1 MLWQIYS
8 VRVTYFCFVW
18 EKYAKSFELYIFI
31 LHSTLKQHLAIIAT
45 ILNRGTCTMR
55 THYCAEVNEENI
67 GEIVTVAGWVSSRRD
82 HGGLIFI
89 DLRDKDEVIQLVCDP
104 ADNADAHK
112 IAEDIRDQFVLVA
125 TGKMRARGEG
135 LENPKLKTGKVEMVV
150 DKLVI
155 ENRSKPMPFELNDDK
170 VNEEIKLNYRYL
182 ELRTQKSYDIF
193 KLRSKATIAAR
204 NALDSLDFLEVETP
218 IMTKS
223 TPEGARDYLVP
234 SRVHGGEFYAL
245 PQSPQLFKQL
255 LMVGGFDRY
264 FQIAK
269 CFRDEDLR
277 ADRQPEFTQIDV
289 EMSFCNQE
297 DVIKVAENLI
307 KNIFDTCG
315 FNIPSN
321 FKRMPYSEAM
331 ENYGSDKPDMRYD
344 LKMVDVIDIFEKCDN
359 EIFSKIASAP
369 KKNRIKALK
378 VPKGDEIFSKRQMKG
393 FEDYVRKFGA
403 SGLGYFQMKEDGLK
417 GPLTKFFTEDD
428 LHAIIDRCELEVG
441 DAVFFGAG
449 EKKLVWDYM
458 GRFRI
463 YLAEIMD
470 IIPQNTFEFL
480 WVMDFPMFEVED
492 GRVKALH
499 HPFTQPKSLDYDD
512 IEEIESIA
520 YDIVLNGTELG
531 GGSIR
536 IHKEDMQAEIFKLL
550 GISEEE
556 AQEKFG
562 FLLDAL
568 KFGAPPHGG
577 FALGLDRLIMLM
589 TGASSIREVIAFPKT
604 QKAQCLLT
612 KAPSPVDNEQLKEL
626 SLRIRQQTPVQ

>member
-1 MLWQIYS
+1 
-8 VRVTYFCFVW
+8 
-18 EKYAKSFELYIFI
+18 
-31 LHSTLKQHLAIIAT
+31 
-45 ILNRGTCTMR
+45 MR
-55 THYCAEVNEENI
+55 THYCADVNETHIDEV
-67 GEIVTVAGWVSSRRD
+67 VTVSGWVSSRRD

-89 DLRDKDEVIQLVCDP
+89 DLRDKDQVVQLVCDP
-104 ADNADAHK
+104 ADNADVHK
-112 IAEDIRDQFVLVA
+112 IAENVRDQFVLIA
-125 TGKMRARGEG
+125 TGKVRARGEG
-135 LENPKLKTGKVEMVV
+135 LENPKLKTGKIEIVV
-150 DKLVI
+150 DALKI
-155 ENRSKPMPFELNDDK
+155 ENKSLPMPFDLGDEK
-170 VNEEIKLNYRYL
+170 VNEEIRLKYRYL

-193 KLRSKATIAAR
+193 KLRSKVTIAAR
-204 NALDSLDFLEVETP
+204 NALDELNFLEVETP
-218 IMTKS
+218 ILTKS

-289 EMSFCNQE
+289 EMSFCEQE
-297 DVIKVAENLI
+297 DVITVAEKLI
-307 KNIFDTCG
+307 HSIFDKCG
-315 FNIPSN
+315 FNIPST
-321 FKRMPYSEAM
+321 FKRMAYSEAM

-344 LKMVDVIDIFEKCDN
+344 LKMVDVIDIFERCDN
-359 EIFSKIASAP
+359 EIFSSIAKTP

-417 GPLTKFFTEDD
+417 GPLTKFFTEEDIQM
-428 LHAIIDRCELEVG
+428 IIERCELEVG

-463 YLAEIMD
+463 FLAEEMK
-470 IIPQNTFEFL
+470 IIPKDVFEFL
-480 WVMDFPMFEVED
+480 WVVDFPMFEVEE

-499 HPFTQPKSLDYDD
+499 HPFSQPKTLDYED
-512 IEEIESIA
+512 IEEIASIA

-536 IHKEDMQAEIFKLL
+536 IHKEEMQAEVFKLL
-550 GISEEE
+550 GITNEE
-556 AQEKFG
+556 AKEKFG

-604 QKAQCLLT
+604 QKAQCILT
-612 KAPSPVDNEQLKEL
+612 KAPSPVDEQQLKDL
-626 SLRIRQQTPVQ
+626 SLRIRQHTAQ